1 MATFWWETP
10 VLTPGVP
17 RVGISS
23 CKHLSF
29 HFNSTLTMLE
39 EGGVEFCDRL
49 LQPLGRGHVVVLEC
63 LVDLEVE
70 LRGEVERGSDGGVD
84 AKGVVSQVS
93 LLSGILS
100 LHGCKAIDKSLA
112 KEISFDKLKQMKCI
126 RDIRNG

>member
-17 RVGISS
+17 RVRILS
-23 CKHLSF
+23 CNHLSF
-29 HFNSTLTMLE
+29 HFNSNPTVLE

-49 LQPLGRGHVVVLEC
+49 LQPLGRGHVVVLER

-84 AKGVVSQVS
+84 AEGVVSQVG

-126 RDIRNG
+126 